1 MNFDSK
7 LPTVGE
13 NNLYSGTKSSTVAE
27 EYDSLNN
34 TNTTS
39 SVSTVTE
46 EYDSPST
53 TSTENIDD
61 ELRNFDDE
69 FLNEKLLRGI
79 FAYGFEKPSNI
90 QQKAILPMIRGRD
103 IIAQAQSGTGKTGAF
118 SIGGIQKLSEERN
131 PKSKI
136 IVISPTKELATQT
149 NDVINHIGSNL
160 DNIKSNIFIGGTAI
174 KENLKNIQNGTNVI
188 CGTPGR
194 INDLFRRN
202 YLESEDI
209 ILLIID
215 EADEMLSRNFTD
227 QVKEIYRNLN
237 ENTQVVLFSAT
248 LTLDVLELS
257 KKILNNPYEIIIKN
271 EELTL
276 DGIQQ
281 FFVYHY
287 ESESKFDTIC
297 DLYSMIKIGS
307 CIIYCNTKSKV
318 ENLVEEMN
326 NQDFTVD
333 FMHGEMEP
341 LQRNEAMKN
350 FKNGTSRVLI
360 TTDLLARG
368 IDVQSVSLVINYDIP
383 NNRENY
389 IHRIGRSGRFGR
401 KGVSISFVKGD
412 EEYSNLK
419 DIENFYFTEIVELP
433 ADISERI

>member
-7 LPTVGE
+7 LPTIGE
-13 NNLYSGTKSSTVAE
+13 NKPYSGTTSSTE

-46 EYDSPST
+46 EYDSTST
-53 TSTENIDD
+53 TSTDNFDN

-69 FLNEKLLRGI
+69 EFLDENLLRGI

-118 SIGGIQKLSEERN
+118 SIGGIQKLSEESN
-131 PKSKI
+131 PNSKI
-136 IVISPTKELATQT
+136 IVISPTKELAIQT
-149 NDVINHIGSNL
+149 NDVINHIGSHL
-160 DNIKSNIFIGGTAI
+160 DNIKSNSFIGGTTI
-174 KENLKNIQNGTNVI
+174 KENVKNINDGTNVI

-194 INDLFRRN
+194 INDLFRRTI
-202 YLESEDI
+202 LKSEDI

-215 EADEMLSRNFTD
+215 EADEMLSRDFTE

-248 LTLDVLELS
+248 LTFAVKELS
-257 KKILNNPYEIIIKN
+257 KKILNNPYEITIKN

-281 FFVYHY
+281 FFVYHF
-287 ESESKFDTIC
+287 ESDNKFDTIC
-297 DLYSMIKIGS
+297 DLYRMITIGS

-318 ENLVEEMN
+318 EKLVKEMN
-326 NQDFTVD
+326 NLDFTVD

-341 LQRNEAMKN
+341 SERNKAMKN
-350 FKNGTSRVLI
+350 FKNGASRVLI

-401 KGVSISFVKGD
+401 KGVSISFVEGD

-419 DIENFYFTEIVELP
+419 DIENYYLTEIKELP
-433 ADISERI
+433 ADINEKI

>member
-7 LPTVGE
+7 LPTIGE
-13 NNLYSGTKSSTVAE
+13 NNLYSGTKSSTE

-53 TSTENIDD
+53 TSTDNFDD
-61 ELRNFDDE
+61 ELRNFDNEE
-69 FLNEKLLRGI
+69 FLDENLLRGI

-131 PKSKI
+131 PNSKI
-136 IVISPTKELATQT
+136 IVISPTKELAKQT
-149 NDVINHIGSNL
+149 NDVINNIGSYL

-174 KENLKNIQNGTNVI
+174 RENVKNINDGTNVI

-194 INDLFRRN
+194 INDLFRKN
-202 YLESEDI
+202 ILISEDI

-215 EADEMLSRNFTD
+215 EADEMLSRNFTE
-227 QVKEIYRNLN
+227 QVKEIYQNLN

-248 LTLDVLELS
+248 LTYKVLELS

-287 ESESKFDTIC
+287 ESESRFVTIC
-297 DLYSMIKIGS
+297 DLYGMIKIGS
-307 CIIYCNTKSKV
+307 SIIYCNTKSKV
-318 ENLVEEMN
+318 ENLFEEMN
-326 NQDFTVD
+326 KQDYPVD

-341 LQRNEAMKN
+341 SERNEAMKN
-350 FKNGTSRVLI
+350 FKNGTARVLI

-419 DIENFYFTEIVELP
+419 DIEKFYCTEIKELP
-433 ADISERI
+433 EDINEKI